1 MSATS
6 RVSVEGRSEPP
17 DAALAIPRSGRAGAF
32 PPIADYAFL
41 SDCEAMALVAPSGD
55 VEWLCLPRPD
65 SPSIFG
71 ALLDRDAG
79 SFRVGP
85 ANVAV
90 PAGRRY
96 LPGTMV
102 LETTWMSRTGWLVV
116 RDALVVGAWQHE
128 ERSATHPRIPRDH
141 DAGRVLVR

>member
-1 MSATS
+1 MTATS
-6 RVSVEGRSEPP
+6 RLSAGRTTAVPA
-17 DAALAIPRSGRAGAF
+17 AALAVPRPGGGGAF

-41 SDCEAMALVAPSGD
+41 SDCEAMALVAPSGE
-55 VEWLCLPRPD
+55 VEWMCLPRPD
-65 SPSIFG
+65 SPSVFG

-85 ANVAV
+85 TDVAV

-102 LETTWMSRTGWLVV
+102 LETTWMTRAGWLIV
-116 RDALVVGAWQHE
+116 RDALIVGPWHHE
-128 ERSATHPRIPRDH
+128 R
-141 DAGRVLVR
+141 